1 MKFTINKIN
10 PNSRA
15 RLGILETN
23 HGDIETPVFMPVGTA
38 GSVKTMSPDELE
50 KIDFKIILG
59 NTYHL
64 YLRPGTKIIKEARGL
79 HKFISWQR
87 PILTDSGGFQVFS
100 LSKLNKIS
108 DDGVEFKSHL
118 DGSRHMFTPEKSME
132 IQRALG
138 SDIIMAFD
146 DCPPGNSDYQT
157 LKNSVKRTTNWM
169 LRCSSW
175 LRENP
180 EYYDHEQ
187 IIFPIVQGGVDK
199 NLRKM
204 SIEQLV
210 GESSCGMAIG
220 GLAVGEEKNAML
232 DTIELCD
239 TLLPEDQPRYL
250 MGVGRPSDLIE
261 SIKRGVDMFD
271 CVMPTRNGRN
281 GHIFTSN
288 GVINIKN
295 EKFKNDHNPIDIL
308 SSHPWGHSFSR
319 AYIRHLFSIKEILG
333 LRIAS
338 TLNLVFYNDLITE
351 IRKNIENNTFEDWAK
366 FTLNKMYQNKG
377 M

>member
-1 MKFTINKIN
+1 MKFIINKIN

-23 HGDIETPVFMPVGTA
+23 HGDIETPAFMPVGTA

-64 YLRPGTKIIKEARGL
+64 YLRPGTKVIKQARGL

-146 DCPPGNSDYQT
+146 DCPPGNSDYET
-157 LKNSVKRTTNWM
+157 LKNSVKRTTSWM

-187 IIFPIVQGGVDK
+187 IIFPIIQGGVDK
-199 NLRKM
+199 NLRKI

-210 GESSCGMAIG
+210 GQSSCGMAIG

-351 IRKNIENNTFEDWAK
+351 IRKNIENNTFEDWARL
-366 FTLNKMYQNKG
+366 TLNKMYQNKG

>member
-1 MKFTINKIN
+1 LKFIINKIN

-23 HGDIETPVFMPVGTA
+23 HGDIETPAFMPVGTA

-146 DCPPGNSDYQT
+146 DCPPGNSDYET

-199 NLRKM
+199 NLRRM

-210 GESSCGMAIG
+210 GQSSCGMAIG

-351 IRKNIENNTFEDWAK
+351 IRKNIENNTFEDWARL
-366 FTLNKMYQNKG
+366 TLNKMYQNKG

>member
-1 MKFTINKIN
+1 LKFTTNKIN

-23 HGDIETPVFMPVGTA
+23 HGDIETPAFMPVGTA

-146 DCPPGNSDYQT
+146 DCPPGNSDYET
-157 LKNSVKRTTNWM
+157 LKNSVKRTTSWM

-187 IIFPIVQGGVDK
+187 IIFPIIQGGVDK

-210 GESSCGMAIG
+210 GQSSCGMAIG

-338 TLNLVFYNDLITE
+338 TLNLVFYHDLITE
-351 IRKNIENNTFEDWAK
+351 IRKNIKNDTFEDWARL
-366 FTLNKMYQNKG
+366 TLNKMYQNKG